1 MVFQSNHEALTVKF
15 KELEKENIRLR
26 EQVEMLNLKL
36 KSSRSSWKILM
47 KEFSSSKVGSKSG
60 TCTLLESEFIHK

>member
-1 MVFQSNHEALTVKF
+1 MTHLVFQSNHEALTVEF

-36 KSSRSSWKILM
+36 RSSRSS
-47 KEFSSSKVGSKSG
+47 
-60 TCTLLESEFIHK
+60 

>member
-36 KSSRSSWKILM
+36 RSSRSS
-47 KEFSSSKVGSKSG
+47 
-60 TCTLLESEFIHK
+60 